1 MPNHLTHGIVLLLT
15 ICQLSCRKADEN
27 PPSADQVM
35 LKLVDW
41 QGFQEVINQKRG
53 QMVVVDIWST
63 SCTPCMKEFPHL
75 VALSQRKDVQCISL
89 NVDYVG
95 LNNKP
100 PSSYRDHV
108 LAFLKQQQADQ
119 VHNLL
124 ATIADQEVYEHFEI
138 DSIPAV
144 VVYDSRG
151 QIVRR
156 LTDSSVGGSDGVSY
170 SKHVV
175 PLIESL

>member
-1 MPNHLTHGIVLLLT
+1 LAEAEESSSEPKQATELVSSDEKLLSGD
-15 ICQLSCRKADEN
+15 QLL
-27 PPSADQVM
+27 

-41 QGFQEVINQKRG
+41 QGFQEVIDQKRG
-53 QMVVVDIWST
+53 QVVVVDIWST
-63 SCTPCMKEFPHL
+63 SCAPCMKEFPHL

-95 LNNKP
+95 LSKKP
-100 PSSYRDHV
+100 PSSYRDQV

-144 VVYDSRG
+144 VIYDSQG

-156 LTDSSVGGSDGVSY
+156 LTDSSVGGTDGVSY
-170 SKHVV
+170 SKHVL
-175 PLIESL
+175 PLIDSL